1 MKAIIPFIL
10 FCLLATPIFA
20 KEEKETLIEKMAGYY
35 HIIDSFIQGSLDSR
49 GLSYEALFQPNTASW
64 TQIAQNISKDVG
76 QSQCKSTD
84 CPQYAEDF
92 AQIVKSRLGH
102 ADELRILEN
111 EDSFEMRRK
120 LLQNAKRSI
129 HVLVWA
135 VYDDET
141 GREFRD
147 LLLEAHERNP
157 EMEIKL
163 IVDGNI
169 ANLKGRK
176 VLKTL
181 EKKSNGKIKIL
192 RWKSKKYRANG
203 NHRKIIV
210 VDYEHVIVGG
220 MNIGNMYSH
229 MATEDKWRDLDV
241 YIKGLNTARV
251 AYNQFAE
258 VWNKQIDEHK
268 KLKSTGRMAELELL
282 RDARPTTPVVFVD
295 QHPGSA
301 TDHSYHNIHT
311 AIVKLMR
318 DAKESID
325 IENAYFIM
333 DPVIKAELQEVI
345 KRGVKVRIYTNS
357 SKSVDEQVV
366 SMPVIHSAR
375 EAFQMGAE
383 IYLREG
389 TTLHSKYM
397 IVDNKISM
405 VGSFNL
411 HPRSL
416 RFDAEN
422 VAVIF
427 DKDYAQ
433 IMTRH
438 FEEGLKEATPH
449 TQLDQ
454 FKVDWSF
461 ISLITSSLYYDFL

>member
-1 MKAIIPFIL
+1 MKALITFIL
-10 FCLLATPIFA
+10 LCCFMAPALARD
-20 KEEKETLIEKMAGYY
+20 EKETFIEKMAGYY
-35 HIIDSFIQGSLDSR
+35 RLIDSFIQGSLDSR
-49 GLSYEALFQPNTASW
+49 GLSYEAMFQPNTASW
-64 TQIAQNISKDVG
+64 SQIAQNIDKEISL
-76 QSQCKSTD
+76 SQCKD
-84 CPQYAEDF
+84 LACPNYAEDF
-92 AQIVKSRLGH
+92 SQLVKSGLGF
-102 ADELRILEN
+102 ADELQTLEN
-111 EDSFEMRRK
+111 EESFAKRRE
-120 LLQNAKRSI
+120 LLQNAKKSI

-147 LLLEAHERNP
+147 LLLSALERNP
-157 EMEIKL
+157 NIDIRL

-169 ANLKGRK
+169 ANMKGRK
-176 VLKTL
+176 VLKSL
-181 EKKSNGKIKIL
+181 EKISEGKIKIL

-203 NHRKIIV
+203 NHRKMFII
-210 VDYEHVIVGG
+210 DSEHVIVGG
-220 MNIGNMYSH
+220 MNIGNNYSH
-229 MATEDKWRDLDV
+229 METEDKWRDLDV
-241 YIKGLNTARV
+241 YIKGITSARM

-258 VWNKQIDEHK
+258 VWNKQIEEHK
-268 KLKSTGRMAELELL
+268 KLKAHGKMSILSPLADT
-282 RDARPTTPVVFVD
+282 RPSTPVIFVD

-333 DPVIKAELQEVI
+333 DPVIKTEIENVI

-357 SKSVDEQVV
+357 SKSVDEEIV

-375 EAFQMGAE
+375 EAFKMGAE
-383 IYLREG
+383 IYLKEG
-389 TTLHSKYM
+389 STLHSKYM
-397 IVDNKISM
+397 VIDKKISM

-427 DKDYAQ
+427 DSNYGAEL
-433 IMTRH
+433 TRH
-438 FEEGLKEATPH
+438 FEAGIQVALPH
-449 TQLDQ
+449 TKLEQ
-454 FKVDWSF
+454 FEVDWSF
-461 ISLITSSLYYDFL
+461 ISLITSSFYYDFL